1 MTRVFG
7 PDEVQAASH
16 THPAA
21 RRILVATDA
30 WLPQTNGVVNTYL
43 RISERAAAFGCEID
57 FVTPGEFRT
66 VPMPTYPEI
75 PLAMT
80 SRGAIARRVEAFAPD
95 YIHIATEGPIGL
107 AARSYC
113 RRAGRPFTTSY
124 HTRFPEYL
132 SSRFPVPL
140 SWGYALQ
147 RWFHNA
153 GAGMMVATPSL
164 AADLS
169 ARGFRNIYPWS
180 RGIDLDLFH
189 ARSVRLFGEE
199 KVFLYVGRV
208 AVEKNIEAFLTI
220 DVPGKKVV
228 VGGGPQL
235 DELRRKY
242 ADVIFTGPKYGEELA
257 DHFASA
263 DVFVFPS
270 LTETFGNVMLEALA
284 SGVPV
289 AAYPVTGPKDVLSTD
304 VGAMDSDLETAA
316 KAALDL
322 EREKCRAHAAKYSW
336 ENCVRQFVDNIVA
349 AIGPAAARGAGR

>member
-1 MTRVFG
+1 M
-7 PDEVQAASH
+7 
-16 THPAA
+16 THPPVPKDVPGKSPRPAA
-21 RRILVATDA
+21 ARILVATDA

-43 RISERAAAFGCEID
+43 RIRERAAAFGFEIG

-75 PLAMT
+75 RLALAT
-80 SRGAIARRVEAFAPD
+80 RRAVEQHIEAFSPD
-95 YIHIATEGPIGL
+95 YIHLATEGPIGL
-107 AARSYC
+107 AARAYC

-153 GAGMMVATPSL
+153 GAGMMVVTPSL
-164 AADLS
+164 ASDLA

-180 RGIDLDLFH
+180 RGIDLELF
-189 ARSVRLFGEE
+189 RPRGIRLFGDE
-199 KVFLYVGRV
+199 KIFLYVGRV
-208 AVEKNIEAFLTI
+208 AVEKNIEAFLNI
-220 DVPGKKVV
+220 NVPGKKVV

-235 DELRRKY
+235 DELRRTY
-242 ADVIFTGPKYGEELA
+242 RDIVFTGPKYGAELA

-270 LTETFGNVMLEALA
+270 LTDTFGNVMLEALA

-289 AAYPVTGPKDVLSTD
+289 AAYPVTGPKDLLDAETGVMDTD
-304 VGAMDSDLETAA
+304 LAAAA

-322 EREKCRAHAAKYSW
+322 DREKCRAHASKFSW
-336 ENCVRQFVDNIVA
+336 ENCVRQFLDNVVA
-349 AIGPAAARGAGR
+349 ACGRAPLSNRSVE